1 MPRSKKKS
9 IAESA
14 ESENFLDL
22 ISQDTYEDLMMA
34 AAELSEN
41 YGRRGAAEAIAAIA
55 VGLSRDLTIRQL
67 DDDLLL
73 AWHFLT
79 PEAERVLQEHDQ
91 EQEIIQSL
99 KLKKEE

>member
-1 MPRSKKKS
+1 MPRNKKDS
-9 IAESA
+9 AAESVDR
-14 ESENFLDL
+14 EHFLDL

-34 AAELSEN
+34 AAELSES
-41 YGRRGAAEAIAAIA
+41 YGRRWAAEAVSAIA
-55 VGLSRDLTIRQL
+55 IGLSRDLTLRQL

-73 AWHFLT
+73 AWRFLS
-79 PEAERVLQEHDQ
+79 PEAERILQERDQ